1 MNAGA
6 MPFLASKAVRAFAYT
21 AIFMPK
27 NPEAI
32 DVTAPSRKA
41 MVENAPL

>member
-1 MNAGA
+1 MKAGA
-6 MPFLASKAVRAFAYT
+6 MPFLASRAVRALAYT

-32 DVTAPSRKA
+32 EVTAPKRKA
-41 MVENAPL
+41 MVEKAPL